1 MAKSK
6 ERKKYKEK
14 AKQCR
19 RGCCCCCCNWWN
31 FSKELQGSWEKGEWQ
46 EGNTAAAITST
57 SSLRRVRACV
67 FVTLTGN
74 MREFDEQGN
83 VGSPLYLCLVVSSP
97 LPIQLYIC
105 LSISLCLCPYFY
117 PRLLPTPCP
126 MPLHVTSLLGGC
138 RQQLRGSPGKG
149 RERASA
155 GVLRL
160 CERVSYIYYLPES
173 VLYVCLSVYLAL

>member
-1 MAKSK
+1 MPWVIIKTLWQK
-6 ERKKYKEK
+6 VKREKKKKEK

-19 RGCCCCCCNWWN
+19 CGCCCCCNWWN
-31 FSKELQGSWEKGEWQ
+31 FSKELQGSWEKGVRQ
-46 EGNTAAAITST
+46 EGDTAAATTST

-83 VGSPLYLCLVVSSP
+83 VGSPFSLSHS
-97 LPIQLYIC
+97 LPIQLYIYQC
-105 LSISLCLCPYFY
+105 LSLCLCPCFY
-117 PRLLPTPCP
+117 PRLLLTLCP

-138 RQQLRGSPGKG
+138 RQQLRGSPGNG
-149 RERASA
+149 RERARA

-160 CERVSYIYYLPES
+160 CERVSYI
-173 VLYVCLSVYLAL
+173 